1 MINLNALIKLDLNKV
16 AKTCINLQNTFYWNF
31 LTFLMN
37 ISATIIQIKN
47 SHEIL
52 ILSTTPGGI
61 GMNTIW
67 AKSASVLGHGLLH
80 MWTELLYWTN
90 PYNVT
95 QTHSIFF

>member
-31 LTFLMN
+31 STFWMN
-37 ISATIIQIKN
+37 ISASIIQIKN

-61 GMNTIW
+61 GMNIIW
-67 AKSASVLGHGLLH
+67 AKSASVLGESVKFIEK
-80 MWTELLYWTN
+80 TTDQN
-90 PYNVT
+90 
-95 QTHSIFF
+95 